1 MIHSRTCDLTGVSEL
16 WLAHGCFI
24 ESRPVL
30 WFVKTQRDSFYL
42 FNDLVRLRSCM
53 PCEAFWR
60 VAQLGFHCQVL
71 LRGPCLVCARP
82 HGPRSGRHRPA
93 PAHLRNIVWAATA
106 DSCVALTTTIT
117 GQCSVLAD
125 THPHFGQPP

>member
-42 FNDLVRLRSCM
+42 FNDSVRLRSCM

-60 VAQLGFHCQVL
+60 VAQRWARVPLPGLAARAVFS
-71 LRGPCLVCARP
+71 LRAPARP
-82 HGPRSGRHRPA
+82 AERP
-93 PAHLRNIVWAATA
+93 
-106 DSCVALTTTIT
+106 S
-117 GQCSVLAD
+117 
-125 THPHFGQPP
+125 PPCAGAFA